1 MGGLER
7 EVSEGVGINSTDQWI
22 EIEIEYIIEINRN
35 I

>member
-7 EVSEGVGINSTDQWI
+7 EVSERVEINSTDQWI